1 MELKTRVF
9 EEVMMMRDDP
19 HKGSYPPQLQE
30 AAGLHGVDNE
40 SPGPLLSL
48 SLGTAENASGASSR
62 KRGDETS
69 AGAGTS
75 STVSLGLALGL
86 LRSTDGDEPA
96 TGAKRQRTS
105 DSVNGA
111 EDINNDAA
119 AAAARHRHEVRR
131 GTKNAPPQ
139 VPARPGRVSFRARCS
154 AATIND
160 GCQWRKYGQKVAKG
174 NPCPRAYY
182 RCTGSPD
189 CPVRKKLQRCA
200 RDASVLVSTYDGV
213 HNHPIT
219 PYAAAMAS
227 AMAAAADRSS
237 APSSSSSSSSS
248 LRALATGDNAPRLV
262 MPLSMLPPQIS
273 YYASSGS
280 AAASAWSQN
289 PMMVNV
295 MEKAVSDPKFR
306 AAVMAAVASYVGE
319 QCAGKIADLPTF
331 APPC

>member
-1 MELKTRVF
+1 MIFLF
-9 EEVMMMRDDP
+9 LF
-19 HKGSYPPQLQE
+19 HQ
-30 AAGLHGVDNE
+30 
-40 SPGPLLSL
+40 
-48 SLGTAENASGASSR
+48 
-62 KRGDETS
+62 
-69 AGAGTS
+69 
-75 STVSLGLALGL
+75 
-86 LRSTDGDEPA
+86 
-96 TGAKRQRTS
+96 
-105 DSVNGA
+105 
-111 EDINNDAA
+111 
-119 AAAARHRHEVRR
+119 
-131 GTKNAPPQ
+131 
-139 VPARPGRVSFRARCS
+139 
-154 AATIND
+154 IND

-248 LRALATGDNAPRLV
+248 LRALATA
-262 MPLSMLPPQIS
+262 
-273 YYASSGS
+273 GS